1 MEIYLVLMGYKNRRL
16 SWLPSSK
23 LTSTESLLTGKS
35 PCFIGTSSINH
46 PLSSSTCSFLED
58 DQSSH
63 IDPLNF
69 TSTGIYTSMYTY
81 IYIYTYVFISIWN
94 KYEHMNIW
102 KFMALNSY
110 SWILMSFNLLWII
123 WINYHSLTLSIA
135 EPCQPISWPAF
146 LLLTIALTSRREVI
160 VSHSI
165 RIRYIHNGI

>member
-1 MEIYLVLMGYKNRRL
+1 MASGGLPKNIEFLTTEMEIDLVLMGYKNRRL

-81 IYIYTYVFISIWN
+81 IYIRMYSYR
-94 KYEHMNIW
+94 YEINTNIW
-102 KFMALNSY
+102 TYENSWPLNSY

-123 WINYHSLTLSIA
+123 WINYHSLTY
-135 EPCQPISWPAF
+135 P
-146 LLLTIALTSRREVI
+146 
-160 VSHSI
+160 
-165 RIRYIHNGI
+165 